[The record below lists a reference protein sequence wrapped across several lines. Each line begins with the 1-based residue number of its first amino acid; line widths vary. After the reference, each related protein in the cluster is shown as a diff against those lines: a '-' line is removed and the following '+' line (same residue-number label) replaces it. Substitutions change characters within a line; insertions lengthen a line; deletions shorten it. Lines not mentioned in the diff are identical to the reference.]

1 MPVYVF
7 NSFLNKF
14 FFLLF
19 FILKFNKMKCKKKK
33 KINRYGMKNMAETK
47 FILLMI
53 SAKNYE

>member
-1 MPVYVF
+1 MQ
-7 NSFLNKF
+7 
-14 FFLLF
+14 
-19 FILKFNKMKCKKKK
+19 KKK